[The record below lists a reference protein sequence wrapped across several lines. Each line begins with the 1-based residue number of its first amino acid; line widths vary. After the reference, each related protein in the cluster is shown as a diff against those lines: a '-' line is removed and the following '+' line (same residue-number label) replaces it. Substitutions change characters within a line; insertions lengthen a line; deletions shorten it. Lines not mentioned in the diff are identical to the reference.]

1 MRKFL
6 TMALA
11 TTVMAATAATN
22 PFFDYKNWKTP
33 HGTYPFAQEA
43 TQYPHAVEGVLLEQ
57 QVVATS
63 ARRHNVDR
71 GEDALVAELAVE
83 LQLHVAGTLEFL
95 KDHLVH
101 LAASLNEGCGDDGE
115 TASVLNVARSAKE
128 SLGTLQG
135 IGVNTTT
142 QNLATGRSDCIVGA
156 SQASD

>member
-1 MRKFL
+1 MLIVHGEQEFL
-6 TMALA
+6 VGAGAFHAVL
-11 TTVMAATAATN
+11 
-22 PFFDYKNWKTP
+22 DEL
-33 HGTYPFAQEA
+33 HGIDRVAVAQEA

-128 SLGTLQG
+128 ALGTLQG